1 MLANRRV
8 LEEAKMNGYAC
19 EEMAVDIKYN
29 LR

>member
-1 MLANRRV
+1 M
-8 LEEAKMNGYAC
+8 LEEAKINGYAC